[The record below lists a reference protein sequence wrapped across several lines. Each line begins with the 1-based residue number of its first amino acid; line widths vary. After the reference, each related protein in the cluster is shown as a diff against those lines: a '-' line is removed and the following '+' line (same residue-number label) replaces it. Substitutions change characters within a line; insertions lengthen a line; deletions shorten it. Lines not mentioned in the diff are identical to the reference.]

1 MNTFAIN
8 KETCTKC
15 GICAEVCIMSV
26 IDFVTDNFPKPFS
39 YTETSCIKCGACVV
53 SCPTESFIHRDISI
67 NDCPKIDEN
76 ISVSFKQISNLM
88 QTRRSV
94 RVFKDQAVSRED
106 IERILEVV
114 RFSPTGS
121 NMQNVEWLVFDD
133 KKELDQLSEIGSDW
147 LIDEFVNNQMY
158 ANLVDKEWID
168 NLVKRKE
175 AGNYDFLKSTPVVIS
190 AVSDTDRP
198 ESKYTTCAIA
208 LAYFDIVATTM
219 GLGCCWHG
227 LFTRAATYHPKMIE
241 MINLPEGKQ
250 IFGSLLVG
258 YPRYNYKRIPKRN
271 PARVTWHS
279 NI

>member
-1 MNTFAIN
+1 MDIFTIN

-26 IDFVTDNFPKPFS
+26 IDYIPDNFPKPFS
-39 YTETSCIKCGACVV
+39 HVEKSCIRCGACVV
-53 SCPTESFIHRDISI
+53 SCPSESVIHRDISI
-67 NDCPKIDEN
+67 DDCPKTDEN
-76 ISVSFKQISNLM
+76 ISVSFTQISNLVK
-88 QTRRSV
+88 TRRSV
-94 RVFKDQAVSRED
+94 RVFKDQTVSRDD

-133 KKELDQLSEIGSDW
+133 KENLNQLSEMGSDW

-158 ANLVDKEWID
+158 ANLVDQDWKD
-168 NLVKRKE
+168 NLLKRKE
-175 AGNYDFLKSTPVVIS
+175 AGTLDFLKSAPVVIS

-227 LFTRAATYHPKMIE
+227 LFTRAATYHSKMVEI
-241 MINLPEGKQ
+241 INLPEGKQ

-258 YPRYNYKRIPKRN
+258 YPRYNYARIPKRN
-271 PARVTWHS
+271 PAKISWHT